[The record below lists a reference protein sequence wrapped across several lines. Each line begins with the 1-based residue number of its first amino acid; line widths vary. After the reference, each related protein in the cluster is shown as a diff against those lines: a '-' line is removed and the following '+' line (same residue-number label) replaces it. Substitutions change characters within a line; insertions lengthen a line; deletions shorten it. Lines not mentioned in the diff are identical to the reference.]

1 MKKFCQNFHNILLN
15 LVIIPPI
22 SVGQPL
28 VICWLAVK
36 PEVR

>member
-1 MKKFCQNFHNILLN
+1 MQKFCQIFHNILLN

-28 VICWLAVK
+28 VIRWLAVK
-36 PEVR
+36 PKVR